1 MQNMPDYSEILRF
14 LQTQEGK
21 QLIAALRR
29 ADPAK
34 VNLAAD
40 CVKKGDYTGAKQL
53 LSDLLREHTENSGS
67 NHSGR

>member
-40 CVKKGDYTGAKQL
+40 CVKKGDYTGAEDCESRAFGKR
-53 LSDLLREHTENSGS
+53 SRG
-67 NHSGR
+67 